1 VIKKAVK
8 KIVPGLILLVASSV
22 ILMLTPR
29 IWSALNPG
37 KPPTGYFFLP
47 PTYLAV
53 YAGIESQ
60 AEKSPQIPENLEVM
74 KDIEYKSVGG
84 KSLLMDF
91 YHLRNS
97 PPDRPLLVFIHGG
110 GWSHGDRS
118 EYLGYALYF
127 AGLGYAT
134 ATVTYRVVKDAPYP
148 ACAEDIRDAVSFLFM
163 NSDKYRFDPDRV
175 ALIGGSAGAH
185 LAMLAAYGWKGH
197 QAATDSAAVVLK
209 SHKIKAV
216 VDMYGP
222 VDLTTAY
229 AREHSMVTRLMACS
243 YKESP
248 QMFAEASP
256 LTWVSKDAPPTLILH
271 GTRDMLVPVSQAG
284 LLKQKL
290 DSLGIPNVYRPLP
303 GWPHTTD
310 LVRRVNDYFKVTMRD
325 FFEKHVLN

>member
-1 VIKKAVK
+1 
-8 KIVPGLILLVASSV
+8 
-22 ILMLTPR
+22 
-29 IWSALNPG
+29 
-37 KPPTGYFFLP
+37 
-47 PTYLAV
+47 
-53 YAGIESQ
+53 
-60 AEKSPQIPENLEVM
+60 
-74 KDIEYKSVGG
+74 
-84 KSLLMDF
+84 
-91 YHLRNS
+91 
-97 PPDRPLLVFIHGG
+97 
-110 GWSHGDRS
+110 
-118 EYLGYALYF
+118 
-127 AGLGYAT
+127 
-134 ATVTYRVVKDAPYP
+134 
-148 ACAEDIRDAVSFLFM
+148 
-163 NSDKYRFDPDRV
+163 
-175 ALIGGSAGAH
+175 
-185 LAMLAAYGWKGH
+185 
-197 QAATDSAAVVLK
+197 VLK